1 MELISIT
8 FEEMI
13 LQMKQEALVKQKL
26 EEAKN
31 PLGDQDDHLLQ
42 LSRSTDSK
50 LQDRDED
57 ENGEDSQDELE
68 RVEIYEE
75 QYLKK
80 FNDFNKAYWDL

>member
-31 PLGDQDDHLLQ
+31 PLGD
-42 LSRSTDSK
+42 
-50 LQDRDED
+50 
-57 ENGEDSQDELE
+57 
-68 RVEIYEE
+68 
-75 QYLKK
+75 
-80 FNDFNKAYWDL
+80 